1 MIHAVRLVLADF
13 LSTFVFV
20 VIAAVTGQ
28 ARLAVVAA
36 VATGVGQLLLQLMRG
51 QQVDAMRWFGVL
63 LTLAFGSA
71 TIALHDPRIVMVKP
85 SIVHCALGVV
95 MLRRGWMVRYLPARA
110 VAVLPPALVV
120 GAGRVWAVLMFGL
133 AVANLAVALTLPLGV
148 WGWFISVGALGAK
161 LIMLFGQY
169 VVFRVVARRRMTL
182 RSSTL
187 QVVAYEGAVGHDRGE
202 AGAVAAEH
210 A

>member
-1 MIHAVRLVLADF
+1 MMTHAVRLVLADF

-36 VATGVGQLLLQLMRG
+36 VATGLGQLLLQLIRG
-51 QQVDAMRWFGVL
+51 RQVDAMLWFGVL
-63 LTLAFGSA
+63 LSLAFGSA
-71 TIALHDPRIVMVKP
+71 TIALHDPRFVMVKP

-133 AVANLAVALTLPLGV
+133 AVAEFGGGADAA
-148 WGWFISVGALGAK
+148 ALGLGLVHFGRRFGGQADHAVWAVRGVSWGGAAADDAA
-161 LIMLFGQY
+161 LFHPTGGC
-169 VVFRVVARRRMTL
+169 V
-182 RSSTL
+182 
-187 QVVAYEGAVGHDRGE
+187 
-202 AGAVAAEH
+202 
-210 A
+210 